1 MRHIC
6 MATSW
11 ACGNQNTQPNR
22 TLQISTTCINHSLM
36 SFFFCI
42 TSFLRRWGAAL
53 ARIYLAK
60 AINFMSF
67 LEFFLRRTSVAIK
80 LVNLKDLKPQAY
92 SNQSARQ
99 PLKSS
104 TIQWQGD
111 HSGKWQ
117 SYPNPRMRRS
127 PPSPTQY

>member
-1 MRHIC
+1 M
-6 MATSW
+6 
-11 ACGNQNTQPNR
+11 P
-22 TLQISTTCINHSLM
+22 L
-36 SFFFCI
+36 FFCI
-42 TSFLRRWGAAL
+42 TSFLRRWGA
-53 ARIYLAK
+53 AK

-104 TIQWQGD
+104 TIQWQGTREMATRVLGCAD
-111 HSGKWQ
+111 VLPAPH
-117 SYPNPRMRRS
+117 NID
-127 PPSPTQY
+127 